1 MYFYFH
7 SYLFVYPFNYSFII
21 YVFIHSLLLQ
31 KSKNRS
37 LIQMILVE
45 GGCFA
50 PYVTESRSQNQKNF
64 SLGIRNPVLSNREW
78 YLECTG
84 VKSEI
89 YQ

>member
-1 MYFYFH
+1 
-7 SYLFVYPFNYSFII
+7 
-21 YVFIHSLLLQ
+21 
-31 KSKNRS
+31 
-37 LIQMILVE
+37 MILVE

-84 VKSEI
+84 VKSVNLPVN
-89 YQ
+89 